1 MATEDIFYL
10 GYTAS
15 LQFNLYT
22 NTLIERPQELATL
35 RLSGSG
41 PLTPAMVGLGIS
53 PVVGLSEF
61 YTSLEQGVIDGFGHT
76 PGSMVSFH
84 MQEVTKYKIDP
95 PILKGSAVNAINLD
109 SWNRIPKHL
118 QDLMLEASLDT
129 ETWEQE
135 YWETRAKE
143 AYQIM
148 ADAGVET
155 ITFSPEDTQ
164 WYLDAV
170 SSGVQDDFEKRVSLE
185 TFAKFQELL
194 LK

>member
-1 MATEDIFYL
+1 
-10 GYTAS
+10 
-15 LQFNLYT
+15 
-22 NTLIERPQELATL
+22 
-35 RLSGSG
+35 
-41 PLTPAMVGLGIS
+41 
-53 PVVGLSEF
+53 
-61 YTSLEQGVIDGFGHT
+61 
-76 PGSMVSFH
+76 

-170 SSGVQDDFEKRVSLE
+170 SSGVQDDFEKRVRPE